1 MNTNNKK
8 VESEKL
14 EIGLKVAGRV
24 IALLIPPEM
33 EPYFR
38 KAASLINQRVD
49 SFSKDHS
56 GGEMDVLD
64 FVITVAVEGMVE
76 SQKNQDKYKLL
87 QQSLDKRLNDLDNR
101 LALNE

>member
-1 MNTNNKK
+1 MAKMVDSK
-8 VESEKL
+8 KL
-14 EIGLKVAGRV
+14 EIGLKVMSRV
-24 IALLIPPEM
+24 VTLRIQPEM

-38 KAASLINQRVD
+38 NAAHLINQRID

-56 GGEMDVLD
+56 GGEMDVWD

-87 QQSLDKRLNDLDNR
+87 QQSLEDRLNDFENR
-101 LALNE
+101 LTLN

>member
-1 MNTNNKK
+1 MNTNKKK

-24 IALLIPPEM
+24 IALLIQPEM

-49 SFSKDHS
+49 SFSKNHS
-56 GGEMDVLD
+56 GGEMDVWD

-87 QQSLDKRLNDLDNR
+87 QQSLDKRLNELDSR
-101 LALNE
+101 LALN